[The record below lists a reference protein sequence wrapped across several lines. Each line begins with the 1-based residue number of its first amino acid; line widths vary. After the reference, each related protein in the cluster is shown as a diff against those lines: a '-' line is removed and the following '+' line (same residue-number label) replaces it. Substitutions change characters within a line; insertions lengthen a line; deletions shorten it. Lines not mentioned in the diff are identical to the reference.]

1 MQLTYTLLGL
11 SKWSSLLNLTPLTN
25 GFALQAIV
33 LLYKNNSLYF
43 SFAAVEAEACVEM
56 TE

>member
-25 GFALQAIV
+25 GFALQATV